1 MKRED
6 YDITESLKMQ
16 VEEQLEEQKKAR
28 KTGSG
33 KIEGK
38 RKSEPGRKTQTGSKS
53 KAGKK
58 QTASRKSGGK
68 KPLSKKE
75 YIKRKRRRRARKR
88 FLMVLLL
95 LLLIAAGVVATP
107 QGRGML
113 YKVASSYILGNLNQ
127 DEETISEDAKE
138 VVGRHEEYVSSF
150 LIFGIEEIEGARNTD
165 SMMIASINTK
175 DHSIKLTSLM
185 RDTYVDIPGYKS
197 TKLNA
202 AYAKGGAGLL
212 IDTIEQNYQINLEGY
227 ASVNFESFEKII
239 DALGGVVIELGEEE
253 AAYLNKTNYI
263 SNKEYRN
270 VVPGVNLLN
279 GNQALGYCRVRKV
292 ATLGGANN
300 DYGRTLRQRRVL
312 NAVFEKVKTMNVIE
326 QLKFVNEC
334 LSYVTT
340 NVSKTQLE
348 DAMAAVVENNITTL
362 DMLRIPADGMFSDPK
377 SYNGVTYPL
386 VLDWDANREV
396 MYEFIF
402 AEEEE

>member
-165 SMMIASINTK
+165 SMMLASINTK

>member
-279 GNQALGYCRVRKV
+279 
-292 ATLGGANN
+292 
-300 DYGRTLRQRRVL
+300 
-312 NAVFEKVKTMNVIE
+312 
-326 QLKFVNEC
+326 
-334 LSYVTT
+334 
-340 NVSKTQLE
+340 
-348 DAMAAVVENNITTL
+348 
-362 DMLRIPADGMFSDPK
+362 
-377 SYNGVTYPL
+377 
-386 VLDWDANREV
+386 
-396 MYEFIF
+396 
-402 AEEEE
+402 